1 MHMQFQDGS
10 RNINSCVHN
19 AVVWLIHS
27 AAIKKLEYQD
37 VRTTQIHTKHKQFIF
52 TMPLNAYG
60 HTIKWKCPCT
70 CTCVNVSTR
79 LTSES

>member
-10 RNINSCVHN
+10 RNIHSCVHN

-37 VRTTQIHTKHKQFIF
+37 VRTTQNTSNSH
-52 TMPLNAYG
+52 NAIECLWSHG
-60 HTIKWKCPCT
+60 QVEVFLVH
-70 CTCVNVSTR
+70 VNVSTR